1 MGLSHALDDT
11 KPVPATLDVSF
22 DVVFDANGSLSIQEG
37 DRLIKQGGKVF
48 DIAPTKWKFLKA
60 LVSRSRK
67 VVIAD
72 PKAENLQAVVDLAAA
87 GKLSIPVVQT
97 VSLVHAPALLASLEQ
112 GKRLN
117 GKAVIAFPDGP

>member
-1 MGLSHALDDT
+1 
-11 KPVPATLDVSF
+11 
-22 DVVFDANGSLSIQEG
+22 
-37 DRLIKQGGKVF
+37 
-48 DIAPTKWKFLKA
+48 LKA

-72 PKAENLQAVVDLAAA
+72 PKAENLQPVVNLAAA
-87 GKLSIPVVQT
+87 GKLAIPVVQT
-97 VSLVHAPALLASLEQ
+97 VSLAQAPALLASLEN